1 MICSTRAELV
11 SPCAMTNEAS
21 SDRWKKLVATVVALV
36 TLVVV
41 FAVVLPQLGD
51 YGEAWEAVLGMS
63 DAAVVLLGVAT
74 IANVLVYPLPY
85 QAAVI
90 GLRYGQSFAVSQTS
104 FVLKA
109 VPGGGPL
116 SVAVRYRMLDD
127 YGFSTQAATAAVSI
141 GGVWSVLAKVTLP
154 VVALALL
161 IVAGET
167 RAWVVPA
174 LLVGFVLVASA
185 IGVLVGLFRSEEAG
199 HRIGAWLGRAIN
211 WISGLF
217 GKEDPIDVEARLI
230 EFRASTHDVLQ
241 RRVVAITVT
250 NVLIQVMSFL
260 VFFLA
265 LRGIEG
271 QASMNTSAA
280 VAFAAFS
287 IGRLGDFVPLTP
299 GGLGTVDALITGLL
313 VAFGT
318 NEADALAATL
328 VWRAATYLP
337 QLLIGLLTYL
347 RWRRS
352 KRQADRVAQA

>member
-1 MICSTRAELV
+1 
-11 SPCAMTNEAS
+11 MTDEAS

-51 YGEAWEAVLGMS
+51 YGEAWEAVLRMS
-63 DAAVVLLGVAT
+63 DAAVMLLGVAT

-90 GLRYGQSFAVSQTS
+90 GLKYWQSFAVSQTS
-104 FVLKA
+104 FVISNG

-116 SVAVRYRMLDD
+116 SVAVQYRMLGD
-127 YGFSTQAATAAVSI
+127 YGFSTRAATAAVGI
-141 GGVWSVLAKVTLP
+141 GGVWGVLIKVALP

-185 IGVLVGLFRSEEAG
+185 IGVLVALFRSEEAG
-199 HRIGAWLGRAIN
+199 HRIGAWLGRAIS

-217 GKEDPIDVEARLI
+217 GKEDPIDVEAKLF
-230 EFRASTHDVLQ
+230 EFRASTHDLLQ
-241 RRVVAITVT
+241 RRAVAITVT
-250 NVLIQVMSFL
+250 HVLVQVMSFL

-271 QASMNTSAA
+271 QASMKTSAA

-347 RWRRS
+347 AWRRR
-352 KRQADRVAQA
+352 KRKADDVAQA